1 MTVTLEQLYS
11 PEILALAAG
20 ITHNQFPAAADIT
33 VRLRSTVC
41 GSSIRIG
48 VCFDAD
54 TRIIGY
60 GHDVNA
66 CALGQ
71 ASAAL
76 VARKCV
82 GLDRTMLNRV
92 MEQISVTIKTA
103 VPDRLMWPEIKIFE
117 PLQAYPQR
125 HDAVLLPYRALALAF
140 DQAGF

>member
-20 ITHNQFPAAADIT
+20 ITNNQYPAAADTT
-33 VRLRSTVC
+33 VTTVSLRSTVC

-71 ASAAL
+71 ASATL

-82 GLDRTMLNRV
+82 GLDRQMLNRA

-117 PLQAYPQR
+117 PLQA
-125 HDAVLLPYRALALAF
+125 
-140 DQAGF
+140 